1 MPVTELKKGSG
12 QKPLWSQLFEILKER
27 IAENI
32 YEAGS
37 VLPTEAELM
46 KEFTVS
52 RITVRQAMNRLLQ
65 EGYISRRRGSGTV
78 VLSAPGTLSTSF
90 HSTFKGEEHNH
101 LQDRRVLSVGYGMVP
116 QEAADFFGTSVNQPL
131 LTLVRES
138 YLNEKPVVRYVTYL
152 SPACMVKDTD
162 DFSGSLYKLLEE
174 LGDPIDRVSEV
185 ITAFIA
191 GDEEK
196 KIFHL
201 NKETALIRRIR
212 KGYSHENPVEYTDSL
227 YLSDDYQLT
236 IEESFTKPQNGGI

>member
-1 MPVTELKKGSG
+1 MTNTELKKGSG

-27 IAENI
+27 ITENV

-46 KEFTVS
+46 KEFSVS

-65 EGYISRRRGSGTV
+65 EGMISRRRGSGTI
-78 VLSAPGTLSTSF
+78 VLPTPGNLSTSF

-101 LQDRRVLSVGYGMVP
+101 LKDRRVLSVAYETVP

-138 YLNEKPVVRYVTYL
+138 YLNGKPVVRYVTYL
-152 SPACMVKDTD
+152 SPACMVKDT
-162 DFSGSLYKLLEE
+162 EE
-174 LGDPIDRVSEV
+174 LGDPIDRVTEV

-191 GDEEK
+191 GPEEK
-196 KIFHL
+196 SIFHL
-201 NKETALIRRIR
+201 ENDTALIHRIR
-212 KGYSHENPVEYTDSL
+212 KGYSRENPIEYTDSL

-236 IEESFTKPQNGGI
+236 IEESFTK

>member
-1 MPVTELKKGSG
+1 MTNTELKKGSG
-12 QKPLWSQLFEILKER
+12 QKPLWSQLFEILNER
-27 IAENI
+27 IAENV

-46 KEFTVS
+46 KEFSVS

-65 EGYISRRRGSGTV
+65 EGLISRRRGSGTI
-78 VLSAPGTLSTSF
+78 VLPAPGNLSTSF

-101 LQDRRVLSVGYGMVP
+101 LKDRRVLSVTYETVP

-138 YLNEKPVVRYVTYL
+138 YLSGKPVVRYVTYL

-162 DFSGSLYKLLEE
+162 DVSGSLYELLEE
-174 LGDPIDRVSEV
+174 LGDPIDRVIEV

-191 GDEEK
+191 GPEEK
-196 KIFHL
+196 NIFHL
-201 NKETALIRRIR
+201 ENDTALIHRIR
-212 KGYSHENPVEYTDSL
+212 KGYSRENPIEYTDSL

-236 IEESFTKPQNGGI
+236 IEESFTK

>member
-1 MPVTELKKGSG
+1 MTATELKKGSG
-12 QKPLWSQLFEILKER
+12 QKPLWSQLFEILNER
-27 IAENI
+27 IAENV

-46 KEFTVS
+46 KEFSVS

-65 EGYISRRRGSGTV
+65 EGLISRRRGSGTV
-78 VLSAPGTLSTSF
+78 VLPTPGNLSTSF

-101 LQDRRVLSVGYGMVP
+101 LKDRRVLSVGYETVP

-138 YLNEKPVVRYVTYL
+138 YLSGKPVVRYVTYL

-162 DFSGSLYKLLEE
+162 DVSGSLYELLEE
-174 LGDPIDRVSEV
+174 LGDPIDRVIEV

-191 GDEEK
+191 GPKEK

-201 NKETALIRRIR
+201 GNDTALIHRIR
-212 KGYSHENPVEYTDSL
+212 KGYSRENPIEYTDSL

-236 IEESFTKPQNGGI
+236 IEESFNK

>member
-1 MPVTELKKGSG
+1 MTNTELKKGSG
-12 QKPLWSQLFEILKER
+12 QKPLWSQLFEILNER
-27 IAENI
+27 IAENV

-46 KEFTVS
+46 KEFSVS

-65 EGYISRRRGSGTV
+65 EGLISRRRGSGTI
-78 VLSAPGTLSTSF
+78 VLPAPGNLSTSF

-101 LQDRRVLSVGYGMVP
+101 LKDRRVLSVGYETVP

-138 YLNEKPVVRYVTYL
+138 YLSGKPVVRYVTYL

-162 DFSGSLYKLLEE
+162 DVSGSLYELLEE
-174 LGDPIDRVSEV
+174 LGDPIDRVIEV

-191 GDEEK
+191 GPKEK

-201 NKETALIRRIR
+201 ENDTALIHRIR
-212 KGYSHENPVEYTDSL
+212 KGYSRENPIEYTDSL

-236 IEESFTKPQNGGI
+236 IEESFNK

>member
-1 MPVTELKKGSG
+1 MTNTELKKGNG

-27 IAENI
+27 IAENV

-37 VLPTEAELM
+37 VMPTEAELM
-46 KEFTVS
+46 KEFSVS

-65 EGYISRRRGSGTV
+65 EGSISRRRGSGTI
-78 VLSAPGTLSTSF
+78 VLPAAGKLSTSF

-101 LQDRRVLSVGYGMVP
+101 LQDRRVISAGYETVP

-138 YLNEKPVVRYVTYL
+138 WINEKPVVRYVTYL

-162 DFSGSLYKLLEE
+162 DISGSLYELLEE
-174 LGDPIDRVSEV
+174 LGDPIDRVREV

-191 GDEEK
+191 GPAEK

-201 NKETALIRRIR
+201 KKDTALIRRIR
-212 KGYSHENPVEYTDSL
+212 KGYSGEKPVEYTDSL
-227 YLSDDYQLT
+227 YLSDDYQLI
-236 IEESFTKPQNGGI
+236 IEESFNK

>member
-1 MPVTELKKGSG
+1 MTNTELKKGNG

-27 IAENI
+27 IAENV

-37 VLPTEAELM
+37 VMPTEAELM
-46 KEFTVS
+46 KEFSVS

-65 EGYISRRRGSGTV
+65 DGSISRRRGSGTV
-78 VLSAPGTLSTSF
+78 VLPAAGNLSTSF

-101 LQDRRVLSVGYGMVP
+101 LQDRRVISAGYEIVP

-138 YLNEKPVVRYVTYL
+138 YISEKPVVRYVTYL

-162 DFSGSLYKLLEE
+162 DVSGSLYGLLEE
-174 LGDPIDRVSEV
+174 LGDPIDRVTEV

-191 GDEEK
+191 GPAEK

-201 NKETALIRRIR
+201 KKDAALIRRIR
-212 KGYSHENPVEYTDSL
+212 KGYSGDKPVEYTDSL
-227 YLSDDYQLT
+227 YLSDDYQLI
-236 IEESFTKPQNGGI
+236 IEESFSK